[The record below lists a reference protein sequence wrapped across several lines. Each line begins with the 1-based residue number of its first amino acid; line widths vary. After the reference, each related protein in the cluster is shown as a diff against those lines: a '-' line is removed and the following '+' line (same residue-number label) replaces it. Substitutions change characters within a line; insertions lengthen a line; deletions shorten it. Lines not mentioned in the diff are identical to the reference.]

1 MVQEEDLTVDN
12 TVYCYTA
19 EWDIYALSFSNNANY
34 PFRIAMGSIKDSTD
48 KNNVRYGL
56 VR

>member
-1 MVQEEDLTVDN
+1 VVQEEDLTVDN